1 MAEAPVAIP
10 ADVLKAARPVVH
22 AAAEAPAAA
31 VAEAPVAGAAGE
43 NPIPPAEEVSWFRLF
58 SYRCWLLCCIVL
70 LFFVAKSKAC
80 FPWCSLFGIWYYC
93 LAYVAF
99 LVCFQVV
106 ISFNLAFYTL
116 VVFESVFQ
124 GVCRLR
130 ISFLGVCHL

>member
-70 LFFVAKSKAC
+70 LFSVTKSKAC

-93 LAYVAF
+93 LAYVDF
-99 LVCFQVV
+99 
-106 ISFNLAFYTL
+106 LAFYTL

-124 GVCRLR
+124 GV
-130 ISFLGVCHL
+130 SPSN